1 MNILLVAM
9 LDSVHTARWVSQFA
23 ESGISFTIFPSTPSR
38 RVHSTLRTMRLKFN
52 DQLVTIR
59 PLDRFSAFP
68 LGTLDLFIGR
78 RLQGWR
84 LRRLLK
90 TESFDAIHLLETQHA
105 GYLYLQSIRSVGKS
119 LPVGLSVW
127 GSDLAW
133 FNKSKRHNKRIGKVL
148 ENTDLLFIECC
159 RDIELALEFGYRG
172 GFTPPI
178 PASGGV
184 ASAEAFLAEQEN
196 LLPSERKKIV
206 VKGYTG
212 FVGRARTALRV
223 IEKNANRLENYSIDV
238 YSASFATVVRLW
250 AMRRRT
256 RLRIHGHRKK
266 SLTHSE
272 VLQLFRDAR
281 VSMAVSL
288 SDGLPGSFREAV
300 WTGAFPIESNGSCVN
315 EWMTS
320 SNDCI
325 IVDPE
330 NIESISSALLRAIQ
344 DDTMVDNARTANRRL
359 AEKFTTENIRELSLS
374 QYARLWEIK
383 ELESYR

>member
-1 MNILLVAM
+1 
-9 LDSVHTARWVSQFA
+9 
-23 ESGISFTIFPSTPSR
+23 
-38 RVHSTLRTMRLKFN
+38 
-52 DQLVTIR
+52 
-59 PLDRFSAFP
+59 
-68 LGTLDLFIGR
+68 
-78 RLQGWR
+78 
-84 LRRLLK
+84 LK